1 MQPFQPWARE
11 VAKRRG
17 HHKAVLAI
25 ANKMAIT
32 AGYMNRKNDPPP
44 SYQKIWGGYI
54 RLVTMSQ
61 AYELTNNR
69 VRDGWLYQKLGS
81 D

>member
-25 ANKMAIT
+25 ANKMARIGRVL
-32 AGYMNRKNDPPP
+32 AKDLHYDP
-44 SYQKIWGGYI
+44 Q
-54 RLVTMSQ
+54 L
-61 AYELTNNR
+61 L
-69 VRDGWLYQKLGS
+69 
-81 D
+81 

>member
-25 ANKMAIT
+25 ANKMARIGWVPVNFGFQT
-32 AGYMNRKNDPPP
+32 V
-44 SYQKIWGGYI
+44 SL
-54 RLVTMSQ
+54 RLLRGHF
-61 AYELTNNR
+61 LTH
-69 VRDGWLYQKLGS
+69 DIH
-81 D
+81 